1 MARCVQDWHERIN
14 GRAKHATARKSLA
27 GDPSTMTTQQLPRYG
42 HWINGADVR
51 SDAGEYLRSARPGSE
66 LPVCEIAVGNAVDVH
81 LAVRA
86 AAAAFPAWRD
96 RKPIE
101 RGRVLSDI
109 AARIRADAD
118 RLGALEAAEAGKI
131 PDQANWEMEGAAAY
145 FEFYAGLVN
154 LPAGE
159 LIDLGAAFHSY
170 ARREPFGVIGVI
182 TPWNGPLLQ
191 AARAIAPALASG
203 NVVVCKPSE
212 FTSATT
218 LELARIARDAG
229 APSGVLNVVTGVG
242 AETGRALVEH
252 PGIRKIAFT
261 GSVRA
266 GREIGKIAGE
276 RLIPVSL
283 ELGGKSPNI
292 VFADADFDAA
302 VAGSIKAFTT
312 LAGQICSSGTRLLVA
327 EEIHDKFVEA
337 LKVSLKEVIPGESY
351 GSITTE
357 DQFDKVLSYF
367 DIAAEDGATLAVGGR
382 ATGENWLIEPTVYTG
397 VTNDMRVAREE
408 IFGPVLVVI
417 PFPGDEDSAV
427 TLANDSEFGL
437 AAGIWTRD
445 ITRAHRVAAKLEAG
459 QVYVNGWQA
468 GMLEGPFGGF
478 KNSGFGREKGVEALH
493 HYTQTKF
500 VVITL

>member
-1 MARCVQDWHERIN
+1 V
-14 GRAKHATARKSLA
+14 
-27 GDPSTMTTQQLPRYG
+27 
-42 HWINGADVR
+42 
-51 SDAGEYLRSARPGSE
+51 
-66 LPVCEIAVGNAVDVH
+66 
-81 LAVRA
+81 
-86 AAAAFPAWRD
+86 
-96 RKPIE
+96 
-101 RGRVLSDI
+101 
-109 AARIRADAD
+109 
-118 RLGALEAAEAGKI
+118 
-131 PDQANWEMEGAAAY
+131 
-145 FEFYAGLVN
+145 
-154 LPAGE
+154 
-159 LIDLGAAFHSY
+159 
-170 ARREPFGVIGVI
+170 
-182 TPWNGPLLQ
+182 
-191 AARAIAPALASG
+191 
-203 NVVVCKPSE
+203 
-212 FTSATT
+212 
-218 LELARIARDAG
+218 
-229 APSGVLNVVTGVG
+229 
-242 AETGRALVEH
+242 VEH

-266 GREIGKIAGE
+266 GREIGKIAAE

-337 LKVSLKEVIPGESY
+337 LKVALKEVIPGKSY
-351 GSITTE
+351 GSITTK
-357 DQFDKVLSYF
+357 DQFHKVLSYF
-367 DIAAEDGATLAVGGR
+367 DVAADDGATLAVGGH
-382 ATGENWLIEPTVYTG
+382 ATGEGWLIEPTVYTG

-427 TLANDSEFGL
+427 NLANDSEFGL
-437 AAGIWTRD
+437 AAGVWTRD
-445 ITRAHRVAAKLEAG
+445 VTRAHRVAARLEAG

-500 VVITL
+500 VVVTL

>member
-1 MARCVQDWHERIN
+1 MARTDQDRHEIGKLWRQ
-14 GRAKHATARKSLA
+14 GRQRPQLI
-27 GDPSTMTTQQLPRYG
+27 GRRPSTMTTQQLPRYG
-42 HWINGADVR
+42 HWINGADVP
-51 SDAGEYLRSARPGSE
+51 SDTGEYLRSARPGSG
-66 LPVCEIAVGNAVDVH
+66 LPVCDIAVGNAVDVDQ
-81 LAVRA
+81 AVRA

-101 RGRVLSDI
+101 RGRVLSEI

-159 LIDLGAAFHSY
+159 VIDLGAAFHSY

-191 AARAIAPALASG
+191 AARAVAPALASG
-203 NVVVCKPSE
+203 NAVVCKPSE

-242 AETGRALVEH
+242 AEAGRALVEH

-327 EEIHDKFVEA
+327 DEIHDKFVEA
-337 LKVSLKEVIPGESY
+337 LKVALKEVIPGQSY
-351 GSITTE
+351 GSITTK
-357 DQFDKVLSYF
+357 DQFHRVLSYF
-367 DIAAEDGATLAVGGR
+367 DIAADDGATLAVGGR
-382 ATGENWLIEPTVYTG
+382 ATGEDWLIEPTVYTG

-417 PFPGDEDSAV
+417 PFPGDEDSAIV
-427 TLANDSEFGL
+427 LANDSEFGL

-500 VVITL
+500 VVVTL

>member
-1 MARCVQDWHERIN
+1 
-14 GRAKHATARKSLA
+14 
-27 GDPSTMTTQQLPRYG
+27 MTTQRLPRYG
-42 HWINGADVR
+42 HWINGADVPA
-51 SDAGEYLRSARPGSE
+51 DAGEYLRSIRPGSGV
-66 LPVCEIAVGNAVDVH
+66 PVCEIAVGNAVDVDQ
-81 LAVRA
+81 AVRA

-118 RLGALEAAEAGKI
+118 RLGALESAETGKI
-131 PDQANWEMEGAAAY
+131 PDQVNWEMEGAAAY

-154 LPAGE
+154 MPAGE
-159 LIDLGAAFHSY
+159 VIDLGAAFHSY

-203 NVVVCKPSE
+203 NVAVCKPSE

-242 AETGRALVEH
+242 ADTGRAVVEH

-337 LKVSLKEVIPGESY
+337 LKVALKEVIPGKSY
-351 GSITTE
+351 GSITTK
-357 DQFDKVLSYF
+357 DQFHKVLSYF
-367 DIAAEDGATLAVGGR
+367 DVAADDGATLAVGGH
-382 ATGENWLIEPTVYTG
+382 ATGEGWLIEPTVYTG

-427 TLANDSEFGL
+427 NLANDSEFGL
-437 AAGIWTRD
+437 AAGVWTRD
-445 ITRAHRVAAKLEAG
+445 VTRAHRVAARLEAG

-500 VVITL
+500 VVVTL

>member
-1 MARCVQDWHERIN
+1 M
-14 GRAKHATARKSLA
+14 
-27 GDPSTMTTQQLPRYG
+27 TMRQRPRYG
-42 HWINGADVR
+42 HWINGADVPPE
-51 SDAGEYLRSARPGSE
+51 AGEYLQSARPGSG
-66 LPVCEIAVGNAVDVH
+66 LPVCEIAVGSPADVDQ
-81 LAVRA
+81 AVRA
-86 AAAAFPAWRD
+86 SAAAFPAWRD

-101 RGRVLSDI
+101 RGRILSDI

-118 RLGALEAAEAGKI
+118 RLGALEAADAGKI
-131 PDQANWEMEGAAAY
+131 PDQANWEIEGAAAY

-159 LIDLGAAFHSY
+159 VIDLGAAFHSY

-337 LKVSLKEVIPGESY
+337 LMVALTKVIPGKSY
-351 GSITTE
+351 GSITTK
-357 DQFDKVLSYF
+357 DQFHKVLSYF

-382 ATGENWLIEPTVYTG
+382 ATGEDWLIEPTVYTG

-417 PFPGDEDSAV
+417 PFPGDEDSAI

-500 VVITL
+500 VVVTL

>member
-1 MARCVQDWHERIN
+1 V
-14 GRAKHATARKSLA
+14 
-27 GDPSTMTTQQLPRYG
+27 TTQQRPRYG
-42 HWINGADVR
+42 HWINGADVP
-51 SDAGEYLRSARPGSE
+51 SDTGEYLRSVRPGSE
-66 LPVCEIAVGNAVDVH
+66 LLVCEIAVGNAVDVDQ
-81 LAVRA
+81 AVRA
-86 AAAAFPAWRD
+86 ATAAFPAWRD

-118 RLGALEAAEAGKI
+118 RLGALEAAEAGKV

-159 LIDLGAAFHSY
+159 VIDLGAAFHSY

-266 GREIGKIAGE
+266 GRQIGKIAGE

-337 LKVSLKEVIPGESY
+337 LKVALKEVIPGKSY
-351 GSITTE
+351 GSITTK
-357 DQFDKVLSYF
+357 DQFHKVLSYF

-382 ATGENWLIEPTVYTG
+382 ATGEDWLIEPTVYTG

-417 PFPGDEDSAV
+417 PFPGDEDSAI

-478 KNSGFGREKGVEALH
+478 KDSGFGREKGVEALH

-500 VVITL
+500 VVVTL